1 MSNIFKLVTHIDGRP
16 IGSKKESEKPDG
28 YHKKAVEY
36 RKKMMAQKLSPS
48 GKVILKKNRMLTPA
62 ESAEKMKDWPK
73 GPEKQLNES
82 EKRAWQQKHKR
93 AYSD

>member
-1 MSNIFKLVTHIDGRP
+1 MSHDI
-16 IGSKKESEKPDG
+16 
-28 YHKKAVEY
+28 
-36 RKKMMAQKLSPS
+36 KKMVAQKLSPS

-62 ESAEKMKDWPK
+62 ESAEKTKDWTK
-73 GPEKQLNES
+73 GTVKQLNES